1 MTETLR
7 QSISALVDHEA
18 TEFETR
24 KILDAAKAHGGL
36 KGYWDSC
43 QAISSTMR
51 GECVLGKTLLDR
63 VNAELDGVTEAKP
76 IVDNRNETTQPH
88 VTVLP
93 SREALASQLGHIA
106 GQIAIAASIAFA
118 VVIGVKVVAPVDTQ
132 PSIAITEPQEIIK
145 FQMPVQK
152 ETVSVDGVSSPA
164 DAVTRRPVATR
175 RVARIL
181 TEHDIKRLVGNRLSP
196 YLIRHAE
203 NTAVVNGTSVLPL
216 ARIMGRDEP
225 IQ

>member
-7 QSISALVDHEA
+7 QSLSALVDQEA

-24 KILDAAKAHGGL
+24 KILDAAKTRGEL
-36 KGYWDSC
+36 KEYWGSC

-51 GECVLGKTLLDR
+51 GEAILGKNLLDR
-63 VNAELDGVTEAKP
+63 INAELDGIAEAKA
-76 IVDNRNETTQPH
+76 IADYRSETTQPH

-93 SREALASQLGHIA
+93 AREVLPSRFSQIA
-106 GQIAIAASIAFA
+106 GQIAVAASIAFA
-118 VVIGVKVVAPVDTQ
+118 VVIGVKIVAPVDTQ
-132 PSIAITEPQEIIK
+132 SSVAATEPLEIIK

-152 ETVSVDGVSSPA
+152 EIVSVDGVSSSA
-164 DAVTRRPVATR
+164 DAIARRP
-175 RVARIL
+175 VARIL
-181 TEHDIKRLVGNRLSP
+181 TEHDMKKLVSKRLSP

-203 NTAVVNGTSVLPL
+203 NTAVVSGTSVLPL

>member
-7 QSISALVDHEA
+7 QSLSALVDQEA

-24 KILDAAKAHGGL
+24 KILDATKTRGEI
-36 KGYWDSC
+36 KEYWGSC
-43 QAISSTMR
+43 QAISVTMR
-51 GECVLGKTLLDR
+51 GEAILGKTLLDR
-63 VNAELDGVTEAKP
+63 INAELDGVTEANP
-76 IVDNRNETTQPH
+76 IADYRGETIQPH

-93 SREALASQLGHIA
+93 AREALPSRFSQIA
-106 GQIAIAASIAFA
+106 GQIAVAASIAFA
-118 VVIGVKVVAPVDTQ
+118 IVIGVKIVAPVDTQ
-132 PSIAITEPQEIIK
+132 SSVVASEPLEIIK

-152 ETVSVDGVSSPA
+152 ETVSVDGVSSSA
-164 DAVTRRPVATR
+164 DAIARRP
-175 RVARIL
+175 VARIL
-181 TEHDIKRLVGNRLSP
+181 TEHDMKQLVSKRLSP

-203 NTAVVNGTSVLPL
+203 NTAVVSGTSVLPL

>member
-7 QSISALVDHEA
+7 QSLSALVDQEA

-24 KILDAAKAHGGL
+24 KVLDAAKAHGDL
-36 KGYWDSC
+36 RGYWESS

-51 GECVLGKTLLDR
+51 GEVVVGNTLLDR
-63 VNAELDGVTEAKP
+63 INAELDGVTEAKP
-76 IVDNRNETTQPH
+76 IVDNRDDTTQPH
-88 VTVLP
+88 VKAISAKEVLP
-93 SREALASQLGHIA
+93 SQFGLIA
-106 GQIAIAASIAFA
+106 GQLAIAASIAFA

-132 PSIAITEPQEIIK
+132 PSVAATEQLEIIK

-152 ETVSVDGVSSPA
+152 ETVSVDGVSSVA
-164 DAVTRRPVATR
+164 DAVARSP
-175 RVARIL
+175 VARIL
-181 TEHDIKRLVGNRLSP
+181 TERDIKQLVSNRLSP

>member
-36 KGYWDSC
+36 KGYWESC
-43 QAISSTMR
+43 QAISGTMR
-51 GECVLGKTLLDR
+51 GELVLGKTLLDR
-63 VNAELDGVTEAKP
+63 INAELDGVTEAKP
-76 IVDNRNETTQPH
+76 IVDNRNATTKPH
-88 VTVLP
+88 VILRP
-93 SREALASQLGHIA
+93 SGEASSSQFGYIA

-118 VVIGVKVVAPVDTQ
+118 VVIGVKIVAPVDPQ
-132 PSIAITEPQEIIK
+132 PSVAITEPLEIIK

-152 ETVSVDGVSSPA
+152 ETVSVDGVSSSA
-164 DAVTRRPVATR
+164 DAVTRRP
-175 RVARIL
+175 VARIL
-181 TEHDIKRLVGNRLSP
+181 TEHDIKRLVSNRLSP